1 MAWQVPPWH
10 YLAAIADPAM
20 SDAHASFDLVL
31 KPDDG
36 GFPAVRIGFM
46 EDPPADVA
54 FFRDITIH
62 GAIDVLLKGNGD
74 CEVVARGL
82 GAIFLHPPVPAD
94 GARPA
99 HVDLW
104 WYHDWWE
111 IDLDHVAQ
119 AFGPAL
125 KPSGRSQRFFIAF
138 YSSSGRISSFDLR
151 DLGSASEPAKQDK
164 AKDF

>member
-1 MAWQVPPWH
+1 
-10 YLAAIADPAM
+10 
-20 SDAHASFDLVL
+20 
-31 KPDDG
+31 
-36 GFPAVRIGFM
+36 M
-46 EDPPADVA
+46 EDPPADIA

-74 CEVVARGL
+74 CRSRGDADS
-82 GAIFLHPPVPAD
+82 GRSSCSRPVPAD

-104 WYHDWWE
+104 WYHDGWE
-111 IDLDHVAQ
+111 IDLDLVAQ
-119 AFGPAL
+119 AGGPAL
-125 KPSGRSQRFFIAF
+125 CASGRAQRYFIAF